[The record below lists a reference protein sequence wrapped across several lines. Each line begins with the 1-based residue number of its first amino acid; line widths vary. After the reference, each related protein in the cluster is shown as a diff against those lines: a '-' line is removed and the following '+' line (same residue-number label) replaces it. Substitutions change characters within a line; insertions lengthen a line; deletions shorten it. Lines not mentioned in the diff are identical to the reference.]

1 MNWLPWTTPR
11 TAPDDCASL
20 DPLLSLYA
28 DGMASPQ
35 EVRRVESHLPGC
47 AECRQSLLWM
57 QATRRALAARPVVPP
72 PPDLRARIAE
82 AIAASS
88 VAPAALRP
96 VRSFALRPAFAA
108 AASLSVLGLLS
119 YGLLHAPPPH
129 GGAVPVVTVTP
140 GPPVVATL
148 PRDTAPL
155 VTPGPAQQPA
165 VSRPAR
171 HVSPKQRT
179 AQQVAI
185 VSDQP
190 SETPAAPLP
199 VEPRPAH
206 SKATDQPPA
215 RTPSPESNGAH
226 SISTKPHLPRLKK
239 PAASRPDGAL
249 LARRDVKPDVS
260 PTHHNPLPPKR
271 PDVNSAPLVASRH
284 VPNEVILP
292 PIIHNDPT
300 PTVRTASAE
309 NRHAPG
315 LLDDVNKAVV
325 RMREAGFVRPRL
337 SLTSAVIATHRIDS
351 DSSAT
356 FGGIYTPR

>member
-1 MNWLPWTTPR
+1 MSWLFWTHTR
-11 TAPDDCASL
+11 TAQPDDCASL
-20 DPLLSLYA
+20 APLLSLYA
-28 DGMASPQ
+28 DGMASSD
-35 EVRRVESHLPGC
+35 EARHVAEHLPGC
-47 AECRQSLLWM
+47 AACRQSLLWT
-57 QATRRALAARPVVPP
+57 QATRRALAARPIMPP

-88 VAPAALRP
+88 AAPAALRP

-179 AQQVAI
+179 AQQVATAVPDEASTAP
-185 VSDQP
+185 VSAPPPAEPRMTHGITVAPALRHNDVMP
-190 SETPAAPLP
+190 PAAP
-199 VEPRPAH
+199 
-206 SKATDQPPA
+206 KA
-215 RTPSPESNGAH
+215 
-226 SISTKPHLPRLKK
+226 HLPRLKK

-325 RMREAGFVRPRL
+325 RMREAGFVRPNL
-337 SLTSAVIATHRIDS
+337 SLRSATVMTPRIDS

-356 FGGIYTPR
+356 FGSIYTPR